1 MALVTEL
8 MSKPYKLKQF
18 KEQLLHI
25 ATIGKTVG
33 IHGDMKF
40 HDKSDFPE
48 QFFNGATFFT
58 NLKKDIT
65 LSDVNLE
72 RGIIKIAGINT
83 IEDAKKYTNAKL
95 FTTRDET
102 RKNCHLEDGEFFW
115 FDLEDCE
122 IYENDKL
129 LGKVDD
135 IDRIGISNYLNI
147 ITDKKLV
154 EAGFMKKFL
163 VPFQEPFKVSVDID
177 KKIIILSGAM
187 DILEAS

>member
-1 MALVTEL
+1 
-8 MSKPYKLKQF
+8 MSKQYN
-18 KEQLLHI
+18 EQLLHI

-58 NLKKDIT
+58 NLKKEIT

-72 RGIIKIAGINT
+72 RGIVKIAGVNT
-83 IEDAKKYTNAKL
+83 MEDAKKYTNAKL
-95 FTTRDET
+95 FTTREET
-102 RKNCHLEDGEFFW
+102 RKNCHLEDGEYFW

-122 IYENDKL
+122 VYEDGKL
-129 LGKVDD
+129 LGKVHDVE
-135 IDRIGISNYLNI
+135 RIAVTNYLNI
-147 ITDKKLV
+147 NTDEKLIKSGS
-154 EAGFMKKFL
+154 AKSFL
-163 VPFQEPFKVSVDID
+163 VPFVKPFKVDVDID
-177 KKIIILSGAM
+177 KKIITLKGAM

>member
-1 MALVTEL
+1 
-8 MSKPYKLKQF
+8 MSKQS

-72 RGIIKIAGINT
+72 RGIIRIAGVNT
-83 IEDAKKYTNAKL
+83 IEDAKKFTNAKL
-95 FTTRDET
+95 FTTREET
-102 RKNCHLEDGEFFW
+102 RKNCHLEDGEYFW
-115 FDLEDCE
+115 FDLDDCE
-122 IYENDKL
+122 VYEDGKL
-129 LGKVDD
+129 LGVVNEVE
-135 IDRIGISNYLNI
+135 RITVSNYLNI
-147 ITDKKLV
+147 KTDENLV
-154 EAGFMKKFL
+154 KSGSAKSFL
-163 VPFQEPFKVSVDID
+163 VPFQEPFKVDVDID
-177 KKIIILSGAM
+177 KKIITLKGAL

>member
-1 MALVTEL
+1 
-8 MSKPYKLKQF
+8 MSKQS

-58 NLKKDIT
+58 NLKKEIT
-65 LSDVNLE
+65 LNDVNLE

-95 FTTRDET
+95 CTTREET
-102 RKNCHLEDGEFFW
+102 RKNCHLEDGEYFW

-122 IYENDKL
+122 VYEDEKL

-135 IDRIGISNYLNI
+135 IERIAVTNYLNI
-147 ITDKKLV
+147 ITDEKLV
-154 EAGFMKKFL
+154 QSGSAKKFL
-163 VPFQEPFKVSVDID
+163 VPFSQPFKVSVDID
-177 KKIIILSGAM
+177 KKIITLKGAM

>member
-1 MALVTEL
+1 
-8 MSKPYKLKQF
+8 MSKQF

-58 NLKKDIT
+58 NLKKEIT

-72 RGIIKIAGINT
+72 RGIVKIAGINT

-95 FTTRDET
+95 FTTREET
-102 RKNCHLEDGEFFW
+102 RKNCHLDEGEYFW

-122 IYENDKL
+122 VFEDGKR
-129 LGKVDD
+129 LGIVDD
-135 IDRIGISNYLNI
+135 VDRLSVTNYLNI
-147 ITDKKLV
+147 KTDEKLI
-154 EAGFMKKFL
+154 ESGSAKSFL
-163 VPFQEPFKVSVDID
+163 VPFVEPFKVDVDID
-177 KKIIILSGAM
+177 KKIITLSGAM

>member
-1 MALVTEL
+1 
-8 MSKPYKLKQF
+8 LKQYN
-18 KEQLLHI
+18 EQLLHI

-48 QFFNGATFFT
+48 QFYNGATFFT
-58 NLKKDIT
+58 NLKKEIT
-65 LSDVNLE
+65 LGNVNLE
-72 RGIIKIAGINT
+72 RGIIKIVGINT

-102 RKNCHLEDGEFFW
+102 RKNCPLEDGEFFW

-122 IYENDKL
+122 VYENDKL
-129 LGKVDD
+129 LGKVED
-135 IDRIGISNYLNI
+135 IDRIGATNYLNI
-147 ITDKKLV
+147 ITAEHLV
-154 EAGFMKKFL
+154 KDGLSKKFL
-163 VPFQEPFKVSVDID
+163 VPFVEPFKLSVDVD
-177 KKIIILSGAM
+177 KKIIKLLGAM

>member
-1 MALVTEL
+1 
-8 MSKPYKLKQF
+8 MSKQF

-48 QFFNGATFFT
+48 QFFNGASFFT
-58 NLKKDIT
+58 NLKKNIT
-65 LSDVNLE
+65 LNDVNLE

-122 IYENDKL
+122 VVEDGKV
-129 LGKVDD
+129 LGIVDD
-135 IDRIGISNYLNI
+135 IDRINASNYLNI
-147 ITDKKLV
+147 KTNEKLIS
-154 EAGFMKKFL
+154 EGFAKTFL
-163 VPFQEPFKVSVDID
+163 VPFSEPFKVSVDID
-177 KKIIILSGAM
+177 KKIITLSGAM